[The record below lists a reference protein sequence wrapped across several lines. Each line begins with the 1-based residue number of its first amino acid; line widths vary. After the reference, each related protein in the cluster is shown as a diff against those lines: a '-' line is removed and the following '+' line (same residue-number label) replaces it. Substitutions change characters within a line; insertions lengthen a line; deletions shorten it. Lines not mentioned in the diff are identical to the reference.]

1 MLLAAGVTAMDM
13 SVGGWLVSLVFAP
26 LWPHPE
32 IKSNIRIGT
41 NNVIGKRGFF
51 VMVFPL
57 NQFEFSTVIS
67 VKH

>member
-1 MLLAAGVTAMDM
+1 MLLAAGVMAMDM
-13 SVGGWLVSLVFAP
+13 SVGGWLVSDGLGP

-32 IKSNIRIGT
+32 IRRNIRIGT

-57 NQFEFSTVIS
+57 NQFELSNLNNT
-67 VKH
+67 